1 MKKITPMLAA
11 LMLLTAGHA
20 LAAAHVTVHDVQGKN
35 ALQIDDAQD
44 LSQLLTNPALRSWW
58 PGTVIAERG
67 ATAVAQQQQ
76 QQLLADLRAWQAD
89 SGESLA
95 ATIGAVIRQLND
107 VKVTGRQFTSLD
119 PDEVRLRPQ
128 ANRTLQGSYDL
139 YTLAQPTQVL
149 VLGALSNPGK
159 ESWQPG
165 REVRDYLDGH
175 ERLSGAERSFA
186 TVIAPS
192 GSTQQ
197 VPIAYWNHR
206 HVEVEPGTI
215 IWLGF
220 TSWSLPWGQSDL
232 NTRMLSVLTHRIPD

>member
-1 MKKITPMLAA
+1 MKKITPMLAT
-11 LMLLTAGHA
+11 LMLMTAGNA
-20 LAAAHVTVHDVQGKN
+20 LAAAQVTVHDLQGKN
-35 ALQIDDAQD
+35 TLQIDDAQN
-44 LSQLLTNPALRSWW
+44 LSQLLTHPTLHSWW
-58 PGTVIAERG
+58 PGSVIAERG

-76 QQLLADLRAWQAD
+76 KQLLADLHTWQAD

-95 ATIGAVIRQLND
+95 ATIGSVIHQLSTVN
-107 VKVTGRQFTSLD
+107 VTGRQFTSLD

-128 ANRTLQGSYDL
+128 NNRTLQGSYDL
-139 YTLAQPTQVL
+139 YTLSQPTQVL

-159 ESWQPG
+159 ASWQPG
-165 REVRDYLDGH
+165 REVRDYLNGH
-175 ERLSGAERSFA
+175 DRLSGAERSFA

-197 VPIAYWNHR
+197 VPIAYWNQR
-206 HVEVEPGTI
+206 HIEVEPGSI

-232 NTRMLSVLTHRIPD
+232 NERMLSVLTHRIPD

>member
-11 LMLLTAGHA
+11 LTLLTAGHA
-20 LAAAHVTVHDVQGKN
+20 LAAAQVTVHDLQGKN
-35 ALQIDDAQD
+35 TLQINDAQN
-44 LSQLLTNPALRSWW
+44 LSQLLTHPELRSWW

-76 QQLLADLRAWQAD
+76 KQLLADLRAWQAD

-95 ATIGAVIRQLND
+95 ATIGSVIHQLGAVQ
-107 VKVTGRQFTSLD
+107 VTGRQFTSLD
-119 PDEVRLRPQ
+119 PDAVRLRPQ
-128 ANRTLQGSYDL
+128 DNRTLQGSYDL
-139 YTLAQPTQVL
+139 YTLTRRSQVL

-175 ERLSGAERSFA
+175 DRLSGAERSYA

-197 VPIAYWNHR
+197 VPVAYWNHR
-206 HVEVEPGTI
+206 HIEVEPGSI

-232 NTRMLSVLTHRIPD
+232 NARMLSVLTHRIPD

>member
-76 QQLLADLRAWQAD
+76 QQLLVDLRAWQAD

-192 GSTQQ
+192 GSKQQ

>member
-20 LAAAHVTVHDVQGKN
+20 LAAAHITVHDVQGKN

>member
-95 ATIGAVIRQLND
+95 ATIGAVIHQLND